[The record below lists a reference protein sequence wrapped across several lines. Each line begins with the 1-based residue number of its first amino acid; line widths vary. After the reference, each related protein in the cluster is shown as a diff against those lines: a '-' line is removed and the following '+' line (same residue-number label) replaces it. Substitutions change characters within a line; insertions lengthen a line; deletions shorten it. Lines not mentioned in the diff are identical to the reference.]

1 MRVLTQGQRMR
12 ATRAEL
18 MALLRRIAS
27 ELHRT
32 CRTARP
38 SSPRAHEPAQYPQGA
53 NAARSRTKPVKVVSG
68 TSPKNDVCRIAC
80 CA

>member
-1 MRVLTQGQRMR
+1 VRVLTQGQRMR

-38 SSPRAHEPAQYPQGA
+38 SSPT
-53 NAARSRTKPVKVVSG
+53 RT
-68 TSPKNDVCRIAC
+68 
-80 CA
+80 